1 MISVMGQVKIR
12 SMYSLIS
19 FKQILLLLYLG
30 GFLTLSV
37 LERTSIEFLKTERER
52 SFYFFLTR
60 GLRFS
65 SVFFQVQCWQKQ
77 YRADLMLQMKL
88 AILIYP
94 TIPKAPW
101 SNLCIWKHNK
111 RLNSS
116 YYMAICAWIIMHI
129 NQR

>member
-65 SVFFQVQCWQKQ
+65 SVFFQVQC
-77 YRADLMLQMKL
+77 
-88 AILIYP
+88 
-94 TIPKAPW
+94 
-101 SNLCIWKHNK
+101 
-111 RLNSS
+111 
-116 YYMAICAWIIMHI
+116 
-129 NQR
+129 